1 MSKNTERAMLM
12 QGTILAAASILTKL
26 IGFFY
31 RIPMANLLGSEGNG
45 LYSVA
50 FNIYNIALTLSSCSL
65 PLAVS
70 KLVSARLARGERRN
84 ARRVFWDTLLFA
96 VVMGG
101 LAALALWLGADQL
114 ELYYDRAG
122 LALPLRVL
130 APTTFVVALL
140 GTFRGWFQ
148 GHGSMVPTAV
158 SQVLEQI
165 VNAAVSLLA
174 AWQLMKLHGEESAAA
189 YGAAGG
195 TLGTLAGAAAG
206 LLLVVFLFSRER
218 RPRRAYLEE
227 PEDHALIYK
236 ALVLTVIPVILSQTV
251 YQIGNTLDDLLF
263 GNLMAAAGAAKDEV
277 TALLG
282 VFNTQYNQLVN
293 LPVAVATAMAAST
306 VPGIVTALTTGDRRQ
321 AHRKISAVVKLNMA
335 VAIPAAVGLAV
346 LAAPMMQLLFPRL
359 AEDQS
364 LAARL
369 LQTGSWAAIFYALS
383 TITTSILQASD
394 HMLLPVGHCA
404 LSLGIHVVLVSCLL
418 KFTKLGVFSLII
430 GNVTFPLL
438 VSVLNCAALHSR
450 LRYRWRI
457 GRTFVVPLLSA
468 ACMGLVTWGS
478 DTLLELI
485 HCPGVLA
492 LALSVALSVLVYGV
506 LILKLH
512 CFSDRQLQ
520 DLPMGGKLLALS
532 KRLDGRA

>member
-1 MSKNTERAMLM
+1 MAKQTERTMLL
-12 QGTILAAASILTKL
+12 QGTILASASILTKL

-50 FNIYNIALTLSSCSL
+50 YNIYNIALTLSSCSL

-84 ARRVFWDTLLFA
+84 ARRVFWDTVLFA

-101 LAALALWLGADQL
+101 IAAVVLWTGADWL
-114 ELYYDRAG
+114 EKFYDRDG
-122 LALPLRVL
+122 LAIPLRVL

-148 GHGSMVPTAV
+148 GHGSMVPTAL
-158 SQVLEQI
+158 SQILEQV
-165 VNAAVSLLA
+165 VNAVVSLVA
-174 AWQLMKLHGEESAAA
+174 AWQLMQLHAAENTAA

-195 TLGTLAGAAAG
+195 TTGTLAGAAVG
-206 LLLVVFLFSRER
+206 LLLVVFLFTRER
-218 RPRRAYLEE
+218 RPRRAYLEQ
-227 PEDHALIYK
+227 PEDHAQIYK

-251 YQIGNTLDDLLF
+251 YQIGNTLDDLIF
-263 GNLMAAAGAAKDEV
+263 GNLMALKGVAEEEV

-306 VPGIVTALTTGDRRQ
+306 VPGIVSALTAGDRRQ

-346 LAAPMMQLLFPRL
+346 LAGPMMELLFPAL
-359 AEDQS
+359 AEDHS

-369 LQTGSWAAIFYALS
+369 LETGSWATIFYALS

-404 LSLGIHVVLVSCLL
+404 VSLGIHVALVCALL
-418 KFTKLGVFSLII
+418 WFTDLGVYSLII
-430 GNVTFPLL
+430 GNVTFPAL
-438 VSVLNCAALHSR
+438 VSVLNCLAVRRKLH
-450 LRYRWRI
+450 YRWHL
-457 GRTFVVPLLSA
+457 GRTFVVPALCA
-468 ACMGLVTWGS
+468 ACMGVVTWGS
-478 DTLLELI
+478 DALLELI
-485 HCPGVLA
+485 HCPGILA
-492 LALSVALSVLVYGV
+492 LVVSVALSVVVYGV
-506 LILKLH
+506 LLLKLH
-512 CFSDRQLQ
+512 CFSDKQLS

-532 KRLDGRA
+532 RRLDRR